1 MNGQRRGTNQT
12 FTIGGVYL
20 LIKISMVSCPFLN
33 FVSRNRVGWRF
44 LYSDFF
50 RQIGSQFPDKSAVLY
65 EREVAY
71 SLQWD
76 WKSFKGIFWKTN
88 PREFLKVVQ
97 IFQQVVNM
105 SFNVFCSK
113 FAHLEAERSKTK
125 PSDSE
130 YSKIVTNRFKKAV
143 MNNTEVE
150 IVKLFVDTHE
160 PFSWVLMNERNFL
173 VILHTMTTRQMISQ
187 PQVETLNQKLTN
199 QNSSVK

>member
-1 MNGQRRGTNQT
+1 M
-12 FTIGGVYL
+12 
-20 LIKISMVSCPFLN
+20 
-33 FVSRNRVGWRF
+33 
-44 LYSDFF
+44 
-50 RQIGSQFPDKSAVLY
+50 
-65 EREVAY
+65 
-71 SLQWD
+71 
-76 WKSFKGIFWKTN
+76 
-88 PREFLKVVQ
+88 VQ

-160 PFSWVLMNERNFL
+160 PFS
-173 VILHTMTTRQMISQ
+173 
-187 PQVETLNQKLTN
+187 
-199 QNSSVK
+199 